1 MRSCLTTAT
10 AMFVIDGGGPAFL
23 GDFRQGAPSTQ
34 IDHASAAP
42 SAGAAPNIYV
52 VLLDGYPR
60 GDTVRD
66 RLHLDDDDFRSDLLG
81 MDFSIAAGNRS
92 NYPLTLLSLSSMSQM
107 RLLNDVPDLA
117 RALRGDGSSS
127 AFRNAIN
134 DGPALD
140 TLRAHGYRV
149 YATSPDYEGVALRQ
163 ADVYLDPGTLNSFE
177 RALLARNGLAMV
189 VQTLWPSFVGD
200 QSRAKVEGGYRAL
213 EALSE
218 LPAGPRFAFVH
229 IPIPHQPNLYGPNGE
244 ARDVPLQAYGT
255 MDNMDVGSD
264 AYVRDY
270 QGQLRYVANRT
281 IKAIR
286 TVIACR
292 PRSGR
297 RGDVGPRFPARPDRI
312 DR

>member
-1 MRSCLTTAT
+1 MAVVPPSSAISDKAPRARRSITRRRPQAPAQRRTSTSFCWTDIPAATLSATGCISTTT
-10 AMFVIDGGGPAFL
+10 TSGP
-23 GDFRQGAPSTQ
+23 
-34 IDHASAAP
+34 I
-42 SAGAAPNIYV
+42 
-52 VLLDGYPR
+52 
-60 GDTVRD
+60 
-66 RLHLDDDDFRSDLLG
+66 LLG

-92 NYPLTLLSLSSMSQM
+92 NYPLTLLSLSSMFQM

-127 AFRNAIN
+127 AFRSAIN

-177 RALLARNGLAMV
+177 RALLARNGVAMV
-189 VQTLWPSFVGD
+189 VQMLWPSFVGD
-200 QSRAKVEGGYRAL
+200 QSRAKVEGAYRAL

-244 ARDVPLQAYGT
+244 APRRAITGVWND
-255 MDNMDVGSD
+255 
-264 AYVRDY
+264 
-270 QGQLRYVANRT
+270 GQH
-281 IKAIR
+281 
-286 TVIACR
+286 
-292 PRSGR
+292 GR
-297 RGDVGPRFPARPDRI
+297 RIGCLYP
-312 DR
+312 